1 MEQRRND
8 EWRGDPDGE
17 QDPGIF
23 KISKEDDGPPVGAQ
37 AQQCT
42 VNERARKMVDE
53 YYPAPRGKGGVWE
66 PAHDAPEGDT
76 REHSSKK
83 LQVWRGGCS
92 EPQVKWPRENPK
104 GLDSEGC

>member
-1 MEQRRND
+1 MEQRHND

-42 VNERARKMVDE
+42 VNELARKMVDE
-53 YYPAPRGKGGVWE
+53 YYPTPRGKGGVWE
-66 PAHDAPEGDT
+66 PAHDAPEGGT
-76 REHSSKK
+76 RETRENAPSSWKGRMFRATNK
-83 LQVWRGGCS
+83 R
-92 EPQVKWPRENPK
+92 PRENPK
-104 GLDSEGC
+104 SLGRRGC